1 MTEPG
6 IIKAKIEEGIPGS
19 IAHIYNEQGDGEH
32 FDAHVI
38 SDTFDGMPLVRQHQA
53 VYRALGEM
61 MKSAIHAL
69 ALQTYT
75 PAQWE
80 SRNS

>member
-6 IIKAKIEEGIPGS
+6 IVKATIEAGIPGA
-19 IAHIYNEQGDGEH
+19 IAHVYNEQGDGEH

-38 SDTFDGMPLVRQHQA
+38 SATFEGLPLVRQHQA
-53 VYRALGEM
+53 VYRALGDM

-75 PAQWE
+75 PSQWE
-80 SRNS
+80 SRNG